1 MARSD
6 TDALTGL
13 VEGLDTTGPSA
24 MPRRLAS
31 PHARVSGVKYNSPDG
46 DADGADVLTTGRA
59 PGWPAPRPETI
70 DLIRDRGVTCVGT
83 DGLSIGSAEGGAPT
97 HLTGLP
103 HGVTLIKALGG
114 LGPDPA
120 AGAWFLFLPLR
131 LADGTGSP
139 GRALAV
145 PPRRRSPVHRRH
157 HDCCRA
163 SVTPS

>member
-97 HLTGLP
+97 HLR
-103 HGVTLIKALGG
+103 
-114 LGPDPA
+114 PA
-120 AGAWFLFLPLR
+120 
-131 LADGTGSP
+131 
-139 GRALAV
+139 
-145 PPRRRSPVHRRH
+145 
-157 HDCCRA
+157 CRTA
-163 SVTPS
+163 

>member
-1 MARSD
+1 
-6 TDALTGL
+6 
-13 VEGLDTTGPSA
+13 
-24 MPRRLAS
+24 MPRRPAS

-46 DADGADVLTTGRA
+46 DAYGADVLTTGRA

-103 HGVTLIKALGG
+103 HGVTLIKHSE
-114 LGPDPA
+114 
-120 AGAWFLFLPLR
+120 AWDQVPPRVRGSCCQRPLR

-145 PPRRRSPVHRRH
+145 LPSSPSPVTSTSP
-157 HDCCRA
+157 A
-163 SVTPS
+163 P